1 MFKNLFN
8 KNNFCVL
15 LTNFLLLK
23 LIIELDGN
31 ISLRYFSDELYK
43 IYEFETLSLTMDY
56 IILFIAIFI
65 YITKIIV
72 RSLKIELVS
81 NYSIY
86 IFNFFI
92 YSSCLLITL
101 LFFRIYDVE
110 RLYLLIYIIVIP
122 FLDIVFTKYMT
133 SNLVTISI
141 PAIFVIII
149 ILFNYTDQKT
159 LISNEDNFD
168 EAVAE
173 ANILNFQTFVE
184 SEFDLSNEYRFTRT
198 QICCDEYAFYDTG
211 GKSLGYLEIFGNNLF
226 HITGT
231 GVLLNYDIN
240 KLVSNIAQTPKLIET
255 NIAEIIQNSFIV
267 DLENWESIKD
277 ILILENNIFVS
288 FIEEPSE
295 DCTNVQIIKGEL
307 NFQSILFEKLFEYDE
322 CAQRGVSPYNAHQ
335 SGGKLLALDNETI
348 ALTTGDYRRY
358 KKPQDIKSLFGK
370 VLSIDLKTKKSE
382 VISLGHR
389 NPQGLSKTN
398 NSNFLVSTEHGP
410 KGGDEINIINVNQ
423 QENFGWPLASYG
435 NHYDGLK
442 KPDAPLKKNHLGF
455 KEPVWYFSYS
465 QNDSHGISNIE
476 INHFSTKDSFFVGT
490 MKAGLLYEVEIDL
503 FNNKLDSLKTYKVG
517 DRIRDFIYHEES
529 KSYIFLLEERPS
541 FGVLKEKISSNL
553 DFPYFIP
560 NN

>member
-1 MFKNLFN
+1 MIKNLFN
-8 KNNFCVL
+8 KNNFSVL
-15 LTNFLLLK
+15 LINFLLLK
-23 LIIELDGN
+23 LIIEFDGN
-31 ISLRYFSDELYK
+31 ISLRYFSDEIYK
-43 IYEFETLSLTMDY
+43 IYEFETLSITMNY
-56 IILFIAIFI
+56 IIVFIAIFT

-72 RSLKIELVS
+72 SSLKIELVS

-110 RLYLLIYIIVIP
+110 RLYLLIYIIIIP
-122 FLDIVFTKYMT
+122 FLDIVLTKYMT
-133 SNLVTISI
+133 SNLATISI
-141 PAIFVIII
+141 PAILVIII

-159 LISNEDNFD
+159 LISNEENFD
-168 EAVAE
+168 VAVGE
-173 ANILNFQTFVE
+173 TNILNFQTFVE

-198 QICCDEYAFYDTG
+198 KICCDEYAFYDTG
-211 GKSLGYLEIFGNNLF
+211 GKSLGYLEILGNNLF

-240 KLVSNIAQTPKLIET
+240 KLVSNISQTPKLIET

-277 ILILENNIFVS
+277 ILILENSIFVS
-288 FIEEPSE
+288 FIEEQSD

-307 NFQSILFEKLFEYDE
+307 NFQSIIFEKFFEYDE

-335 SGGKLLALDNETI
+335 SGGKLLALDNGTI

-358 KKPQDIKSLFGK
+358 KKPQNLNSLFGK

-410 KGGDEINIINVNQ
+410 KGGDEINIININL
-423 QENFGWPLASYG
+423 QENFGWPIASYG
-435 NHYDGLK
+435 NHYDGLE
-442 KPDAPLKKNHLGF
+442 KPDAPLKKSHLGF
-455 KEPVWYFSYS
+455 KEPAWYFSSS
-465 QNDSHGISNIE
+465 QNDSHGISSVE
-476 INHFSTKDSFFVGT
+476 INYFSNKDSFFVGT

>member
-1 MFKNLFN
+1 MIKNLFN
-8 KNNFCVL
+8 KNNFSVL
-15 LTNFLLLK
+15 LINFLLLK
-23 LIIELDGN
+23 LIIEFDGN
-31 ISLRYFSDELYK
+31 ISLRYFSDEIYK
-43 IYEFETLSLTMDY
+43 IYEFETLSITMNY
-56 IILFIAIFI
+56 IIVFIAIFT

-72 RSLKIELVS
+72 SSLKIELVS

-110 RLYLLIYIIVIP
+110 RLYLLIYIIIIP
-122 FLDIVFTKYMT
+122 FLDIVLTKYMT
-133 SNLVTISI
+133 SNLATISI
-141 PAIFVIII
+141 PAILVIII

-159 LISNEDNFD
+159 LISNEENFD
-168 EAVAE
+168 VAVGE
-173 ANILNFQTFVE
+173 TNILNFQTFVE

-198 QICCDEYAFYDTG
+198 KICCDEYAFYDTG
-211 GKSLGYLEIFGNNLF
+211 GKSLGYLEILGNNLF

-240 KLVSNIAQTPKLIET
+240 KLVSNISQTPKLIET

-277 ILILENNIFVS
+277 ILILENSIFVS
-288 FIEEPSE
+288 FIEEQSD

-307 NFQSILFEKLFEYDE
+307 NFQSIIFEKFFEYDE

-335 SGGKLLALDNETI
+335 SGGKLLALDNGTI

-358 KKPQDIKSLFGK
+358 KKPQNLNSLFGK

-410 KGGDEINIINVNQ
+410 KGGDEINIININL
-423 QENFGWPLASYG
+423 QENFGWPIASYG
-435 NHYDGLK
+435 NHYDGLE
-442 KPDAPLKKNHLGF
+442 KPDAPLKKSHLGF
-455 KEPVWYFSYS
+455 KEPAWYFSSS
-465 QNDSHGISNIE
+465 QNDGISSVE
-476 INHFSTKDSFFVGT
+476 INYFSNKDSFFVGT